1 MSENIYK
8 AVLEKIAAIMTNPPR
23 DPTQDE
29 DFYPDDYAGGNI
41 DDAWYHGYGVGDDIG
56 TWSVVK
62 IARDA
67 LGLKDGD

>member
-1 MSENIYK
+1 MSEPDYK
-8 AVLEKIAAIMTNPPR
+8 AIVEKIASMMKEAPENPSR
-23 DPTQDE
+23 EE
-29 DFYPDDYAGGNI
+29 DFNPDDYAGGNI